1 MTAAFQLNAFQP
13 NAFQTLVIDGVLY
26 AVDQNDTGSFIG
38 TVSGG
43 EPTIDMHDGG
53 LKHRDLKELEKI
65 QRKLQKLRE
74 AEEKEFAD
82 ANSRRKNAIKDVIDP
97 PKIDKA
103 TLNEVKLTKK
113 AKPIVTDY
121 EKIRSE
127 IEKLSLQ
134 HQLIERKIAQ
144 QQALKAYQTYMA
156 HLQKLHM
163 DNLDD
168 EEALLMIL

>member
-26 AVDQNDTGSFIG
+26 AVDQNDTGTFIG
-38 TVSGG
+38 TVSGAQNN
-43 EPTIDMHDGG
+43 IDTHDGVT
-53 LKHRDLKELEKI
+53 HREMKELERI
-65 QRKLQKLRE
+65 QKKLQKLRE
-74 AEEKEFAD
+74 AEEKAFAD

-121 EKIRSE
+121 ERIRSE
-127 IEKLSLQ
+127 IEKLGLQ
-134 HQLIERKIAQ
+134 QQLIERKIAQ
-144 QQALKAYQTYMA
+144 QQALEAYQAYMA
-156 HLQKLHM
+156 HLHKLHM